1 MNEKQNVNIRKAV
14 IDNLSA
20 SNNNS
25 IREIIDDATSSNTET
40 ILPGLGVMFEVLWKN
55 SQTNEK
61 NDIVNR
67 ISENI
72 R

>member
-14 IDNLSA
+14 IDNLST

-61 NDIVNR
+61 NDIINR
-67 ISENI
+67 ISESI

>member
-14 IDNLSA
+14 IDNISS

-25 IREIIDDATSSNTET
+25 IKEIIDDATSSNTET

-55 SQTNEK
+55 SQANEK

-67 ISENI
+67 ISESI
-72 R
+72 K